1 MPQRRTP
8 IVGITGP
15 VAAGKS
21 SLSRRLAA
29 LGARVID
36 ADGLGHRALAT
47 PQVATQVVRDF
58 GPSAQSADGGI
69 DRAALARLVFGDDG
83 ARRRLEAIVHP
94 LVRGWIDDEIA
105 DARRKGAPLVVVD
118 CALLF
123 ESGLDALCDATVTVD
138 APDAVRLRRAR
149 EAHGWDEAAVR
160 RREAAQL
167 PAETKRAR
175 AGRVV
180 TNDGDAQRL
189 DAEAAALYE
198 ELSAAPGAAATRRTS
213 P

>member
-1 MPQRRTP
+1 MPQRRTS

-21 SLSRRLAA
+21 ALSRRLAA
-29 LGARVID
+29 LGALVID
-36 ADGLGHRALAT
+36 VDGLGHRALAT
-47 PQVATQVVRDF
+47 AEVADAVGREF
-58 GPSAQSADGGI
+58 GPASRSADGTL
-69 DRAALARLVFGDDG
+69 DRAALAHLVFGDDA
-83 ARRRLEAIVHP
+83 ARRRLESIVHP
-94 LVRGWIDDEIA
+94 VVRGWIDDAIA
-105 DARRKGAPLVVVD
+105 GARRAAAPLVVVD

-123 ESGLDALCDATVTVD
+123 ESGLDALCDETVAVD
-138 APDAVRLRRAR
+138 APHELRLRRAR

-167 PAETKRAR
+167 PAEQKRAR

-189 DAEAAALYE
+189 DLEARALYE
-198 ELSAAPGAAATRRTS
+198 ELAAGPGVAATRRTS